1 MKTSRKLSNTRE
13 KWQYC
18 QKFRIACLDSDRI
31 VLTLYGKSG
40 NIAKK
45 NCITK
50 GIMQIKRDFYL
61 QQLVDGKQNGLIKIV
76 TGIRRCGKS
85 FLLFK
90 LFRQYLLDVGV
101 DSDHIIQIA
110 LDDIENANLRE
121 PLPLY
126 KCIKAKMTDEELYY
140 ILLDEVQ
147 LVPRFEEVLNSLL
160 RIDNA
165 DVYVTGSNSKFLS
178 SDIITE
184 FRGRGDEIH
193 LYPLSLSE
201 YCEGTGLSPAEAWKD
216 YYTYGGLPHTLSL
229 GTEKKKIDYLNNLFE
244 SVYLIDILERQRI
257 KNKAEFEELVKIIAS
272 GIGAPTNPTKLE
284 NTFKS
289 VKKVNIDSVTISRY
303 LGYMQDAFLI
313 EKAERYDVKGKKYI
327 GSLAKYYFTDIGLR
341 NAILGLRQQEETH
354 IMENIIYNELR
365 RRGCKVDVGMVE
377 QRFVDNDGKWQRKQL
392 EVDFVVNEGNQRYYI
407 QSALALPDEEKRK
420 QEMGSL
426 LRINDSFKKII
437 IVKDDIKPWR
447 DENGILTMGLLDFLM
462 NADSLEL

>member
-1 MKTSRKLSNTRE
+1 
-13 KWQYC
+13 
-18 QKFRIACLDSDRI
+18 
-31 VLTLYGKSG
+31 
-40 NIAKK
+40 
-45 NCITK
+45 
-50 GIMQIKRDFYL
+50 MQIKREYYL
-61 QQLVDGKQNGLIKIV
+61 QQLIAGKQNGLIKIV

-85 FLLFK
+85 YLLFK
-90 LFRQYLLDVGV
+90 LFRQHLLQHGV
-101 DSDHIIQIA
+101 DGSHIVQIA
-110 LDDIENANLRE
+110 LDDVENAEYRE
-121 PLPLY
+121 PLALY
-126 KCIKAKMTDEELYY
+126 KHIKARMEDDDLYY

-201 YCEGTGLSPAEAWKD
+201 YCDGTGLAPAEAWSD
-216 YYTYGGLPHTLSL
+216 YYTYGGLPHVLAL
-229 GTEKKKIDYLNNLFE
+229 ETEKKKLDYLNNLFK
-244 SVYLIDILERQRI
+244 SVYLIDIIERHHI
-257 KNKAEFEELVKIIAS
+257 KNKAEFEELVRVMAS
-272 GIGAPTNPTKLE
+272 NIGAPTNPTKLS

-289 VKKVNIDSVTISRY
+289 VKKKAISSVTIDRY
-303 LGYMQDAFLI
+303 LKFMEDAFLI

-327 GSLAKYYFTDIGLR
+327 GGLSKYYFTDLGLR
-341 NAILGLRQQEETH
+341 NAILGLRQQEESH

-377 QRFVDNDGKWQRKQL
+377 QRFVDQDDSWRRKQL

-426 LRINDSFKKII
+426 LRIDDSFKKII
-437 IVKDDIKPWR
+437 VVKSDIKPWR
-447 DENGILTMGLLDFLM
+447 DDYGILTMGLKDFLM
-462 NADSLEL
+462 NPDSLKW

>member
-1 MKTSRKLSNTRE
+1 
-13 KWQYC
+13 
-18 QKFRIACLDSDRI
+18 
-31 VLTLYGKSG
+31 
-40 NIAKK
+40 
-45 NCITK
+45 
-50 GIMQIKRDFYL
+50 MQIKRDFYL

-121 PLPLY
+121 PLSLY
-126 KCIKAKMTDEELYY
+126 KCIKTKMTDEELYY

-147 LVPRFEEVLNSLL
+147 LVPRFEEILNSLL

-289 VKKVNIDSVTISRY
+289 VKNVNIDSVTISRY

>member
-1 MKTSRKLSNTRE
+1 MKT
-13 KWQYC
+13 
-18 QKFRIACLDSDRI
+18 
-31 VLTLYGKSG
+31 
-40 NIAKK
+40 
-45 NCITK
+45 
-50 GIMQIKRDFYL
+50 MQIKREFYL
-61 QQLVDGKQNGLIKIV
+61 QQLIDGKQNGLIKIV

-90 LFRQYLLDVGV
+90 LFKQHLLKAGV
-101 DSDHIIQIA
+101 DADHIIQIA
-110 LDDIENANLRE
+110 LDDIENAGLRE
-121 PLPLY
+121 PLTLY
-126 KCIKAKMTDEELYY
+126 KCIKGKMIDNELYY

-147 LVPRFEEVLNSLL
+147 LVLRFEEVLNSLL

-165 DVYVTGSNSKFLS
+165 DVYVTGSNSRFLS

-216 YYTYGGLPHTLSL
+216 YYTYGGLPHVLSL
-229 GTEKKKIDYLNNLFE
+229 ETEKKKFDYLNNLFE

-272 GIGAPTNPTKLE
+272 GIGAPTNPAKLA

-289 VKKVNIDSVTISRY
+289 VKKVNIDSTTIDRY

-327 GSLAKYYFTDIGLR
+327 GSLAKYYFSDTGLR

-377 QRFVDNDGKWQRKQL
+377 QRFVDDEGKWKRRQL
-392 EVDFVVNEGNQRYYI
+392 EVDFVVNEGSQRYYI
-407 QSALALPDEEKRK
+407 QSALALPDEDKRK
-420 QEMGSL
+420 QEIGSL
-426 LRINDSFKKII
+426 LRINDSFKKMI
-437 IVKDDIKPWR
+437 IVKDDIKSWR

-462 NADSLEL
+462 NPDSLEL

>member
-1 MKTSRKLSNTRE
+1 
-13 KWQYC
+13 
-18 QKFRIACLDSDRI
+18 
-31 VLTLYGKSG
+31 
-40 NIAKK
+40 
-45 NCITK
+45 
-50 GIMQIKRDFYL
+50 MQIKRDFYL

-244 SVYLIDILERQRI
+244 SVYLIDILERHRI

-289 VKKVNIDSVTISRY
+289 VKKINIDSVTISRY

-313 EKAERYDVKGKKYI
+313 EKAERYDVKGKKHI

-437 IVKDDIKPWR
+437 IVKEDIKPWR

>member
-1 MKTSRKLSNTRE
+1 
-13 KWQYC
+13 
-18 QKFRIACLDSDRI
+18 
-31 VLTLYGKSG
+31 
-40 NIAKK
+40 
-45 NCITK
+45 
-50 GIMQIKRDFYL
+50 MQIKRDFYL

-121 PLPLY
+121 PLTLY
-126 KCIKAKMTDEELYY
+126 KCIKANMTDEELYY

-244 SVYLIDILERQRI
+244 SVYLIDILERHRI

-289 VKKVNIDSVTISRY
+289 VKKINIDSVTISRY

-392 EVDFVVNEGNQRYYI
+392 EVD
-407 QSALALPDEEKRK
+407 LPDEEKRK

-462 NADSLEL
+462 NADSLEQ

>member
-1 MKTSRKLSNTRE
+1 
-13 KWQYC
+13 
-18 QKFRIACLDSDRI
+18 
-31 VLTLYGKSG
+31 
-40 NIAKK
+40 
-45 NCITK
+45 
-50 GIMQIKRDFYL
+50 MQIKREFYL
-61 QQLVDGKQNGLIKIV
+61 QQLINGKQNGLIKIV

-90 LFRQYLLDVGV
+90 LFKQHLLKAGV
-101 DSDHIIQIA
+101 DAEHIIQIA
-110 LDDIENANLRE
+110 LDDIESADLRE
-121 PLPLY
+121 PLTLY
-126 KCIKAKMTDEELYY
+126 KCIKAKMKDDDLYY

-147 LVPRFEEVLNSLL
+147 LVPRFEDVLNSLL

-216 YYTYGGLPHTLSL
+216 YYTYGGLPHILTLE
-229 GTEKKKIDYLNNLFE
+229 TEKKKFDYLDNLFE

-272 GIGAPTNPTKLE
+272 GIGAPTNPAKLA

-289 VKKVNIDSVTISRY
+289 VKNVNIDPTTINRY

-313 EKAERYDVKGKKYI
+313 EKSERYDVKGKKYI
-327 GSLAKYYFTDIGLR
+327 GSLAKYYYSDLGLR
-341 NAILGLRQQEETH
+341 NVILGLRQQEETH

-377 QRFVDNDGKWQRKQL
+377 QRFVDDDGKWKRKQL
-392 EVDFVVNEGNQRYYI
+392 EVDFVVNQDNQRYYI
-407 QSALALPDEEKRK
+407 QSALALPNEDKRK

-426 LRINDSFKKII
+426 LRINDSFKKMI

-447 DENGILTMGLLDFLM
+447 DENGILTMGLVTIQR
-462 NADSLEL
+462 

>member
-1 MKTSRKLSNTRE
+1 
-13 KWQYC
+13 
-18 QKFRIACLDSDRI
+18 
-31 VLTLYGKSG
+31 
-40 NIAKK
+40 
-45 NCITK
+45 
-50 GIMQIKRDFYL
+50 MQIKREYYL
-61 QQLVDGKQNGLIKIV
+61 QQLIDGRQNGLIKIV

-90 LFRQYLLDVGV
+90 LFRQYLLKEGV
-101 DSDHIIQIA
+101 DPDHIIQIA
-110 LDDIENANLRE
+110 LDDVESGDLRE
-121 PLPLY
+121 PLALY
-126 KCIKAKMTDEELYY
+126 KNIKSRMTDEDLYY

-184 FRGRGDEIH
+184 FRGRGDEIR

-201 YCEGTGLSPAEAWKD
+201 YCEGTGQSPAEAWKD
-216 YYTYGGLPHTLSL
+216 YYTFGGLPHVLSL
-229 GTEKKKIDYLNNLFE
+229 ETEKKKLDYLSKLFE

-257 KNKAEFEELVKIIAS
+257 KNKAEFEELIKIIAS
-272 GIGAPTNPTKLE
+272 AIGSPTNPAKLS
-284 NTFKS
+284 NTF
-289 VKKVNIDSVTISRY
+289 DSVSKVKIDPATINRY

-327 GSLAKYYFTDIGLR
+327 GSLAKYYFSDLGLR

-354 IMENIIYNELR
+354 IMENIVYNELR
-365 RRGCKVDVGMVE
+365 RRGCSVDVGMVE
-377 QRFVDNDGKWQRKQL
+377 RRFVDEDGKWQRRQL
-392 EVDFVVNEGNQRYYI
+392 EVDFVVNEGSQRYYI

-437 IVKDDIKPWR
+437 IVKDDIRPWR
-447 DENGILTMGLLDFLM
+447 DENGILTIGLLDFLM
-462 NADSLEL
+462 NADSLEQ

>member
-1 MKTSRKLSNTRE
+1 
-13 KWQYC
+13 
-18 QKFRIACLDSDRI
+18 
-31 VLTLYGKSG
+31 
-40 NIAKK
+40 
-45 NCITK
+45 
-50 GIMQIKRDFYL
+50 MQIKREFYL
-61 QQLVDGKQNGLIKIV
+61 QQLINGKQNGLIKIV

-90 LFRQYLLDVGV
+90 LFKQHLLKAGV
-101 DSDHIIQIA
+101 DAEHIIQIA
-110 LDDIENANLRE
+110 LDDIESADLRE
-121 PLPLY
+121 PLTLY
-126 KCIKAKMTDEELYY
+126 KCIKAKMKDDDLYY

-147 LVPRFEEVLNSLL
+147 LVPRFEDVLNSLL

-216 YYTYGGLPHTLSL
+216 YYTYGGLPHILTLE
-229 GTEKKKIDYLNNLFE
+229 TEKKKFDYLDNLFE

-272 GIGAPTNPTKLE
+272 GIGAPTNPAKLA

-289 VKKVNIDSVTISRY
+289 VKNVNIDPTTIDRY

-313 EKAERYDVKGKKYI
+313 EKSERYDVKGKKYI
-327 GSLAKYYFTDIGLR
+327 GSLAKYYYSDLGLR
-341 NAILGLRQQEETH
+341 NVILGLRQQEETH

-377 QRFVDNDGKWQRKQL
+377 QRFVDDDGKWKRKQL
-392 EVDFVVNEGNQRYYI
+392 EVDFVVNQGNQRYYI
-407 QSALALPDEEKRK
+407 QSALAFNEDKRK

-426 LRINDSFKKII
+426 LRINDSFKKMI

-462 NADSLEL
+462 NADSLEQ

>member
-1 MKTSRKLSNTRE
+1 
-13 KWQYC
+13 
-18 QKFRIACLDSDRI
+18 
-31 VLTLYGKSG
+31 
-40 NIAKK
+40 
-45 NCITK
+45 
-50 GIMQIKRDFYL
+50 MQIKREFYL
-61 QQLVDGKQNGLIKIV
+61 QQLIDGKQNGLIKIV

-90 LFRQYLLDVGV
+90 LFKQHLLKAGV
-101 DSDHIIQIA
+101 DAEHIIQIA
-110 LDDIENANLRE
+110 LDDIESADLRE
-121 PLPLY
+121 PLTLY
-126 KCIKAKMTDEELYY
+126 KCIKAKMKDDDLYY

-147 LVPRFEEVLNSLL
+147 LVPRFEDVLNSLL

-216 YYTYGGLPHTLSL
+216 YYTYGGLPHILTLE
-229 GTEKKKIDYLNNLFE
+229 TEKKKFDYLDNLFE

-272 GIGAPTNPTKLE
+272 GIGAPTNPAKLA

-289 VKKVNIDSVTISRY
+289 VKNVNIDPTTINRY

-313 EKAERYDVKGKKYI
+313 EKSERYDVKGKKYI
-327 GSLAKYYFTDIGLR
+327 GSLAKYYYSDLGLR
-341 NAILGLRQQEETH
+341 NVILGLRQQEETH

-377 QRFVDNDGKWQRKQL
+377 QRFVDDDGKWKRKQL
-392 EVDFVVNEGNQRYYI
+392 EVDFVVNQGNQRYYI
-407 QSALALPDEEKRK
+407 QSALALPNEDKRK

-426 LRINDSFKKII
+426 LRINDSFKKMI

-462 NADSLEL
+462 NADSLEQ

>member
-1 MKTSRKLSNTRE
+1 
-13 KWQYC
+13 
-18 QKFRIACLDSDRI
+18 
-31 VLTLYGKSG
+31 
-40 NIAKK
+40 
-45 NCITK
+45 
-50 GIMQIKRDFYL
+50 MQIGREFYL
-61 QQLVDGKQNGLIKIV
+61 QQLIDGKQNGLIKIV

-85 FLLFK
+85 FLLFR
-90 LFRQYLLDVGV
+90 LFRQYLLKEGV

-121 PLPLY
+121 PLELY
-126 KCIKAKMTDEELYY
+126 KCIKAKMTDDELYY

-147 LVPRFEEVLNSLL
+147 LVPRFEVVLNSLL

-201 YCEGTGLSPAEAWKD
+201 YCEGTGLLPAEAWKD
-216 YYTYGGLPHTLSL
+216 YCTYGGLPHILSL
-229 GTEKKKIDYLNNLFE
+229 ETEKKKIDYLNNLFE

-257 KNKAEFEELVKIIAS
+257 KNKSEFEELVKIIAS
-272 GIGAPTNPTKLE
+272 GIGSPTNPAKLE

-289 VKKVNIDSVTISRY
+289 VKKVNIDSVTINRY
-303 LGYMQDAFLI
+303 LNYMKDAFLI

-354 IMENIIYNELR
+354 IMENVIYNELR
-365 RRGCKVDVGMVE
+365 RRGCKVDVGVVQ

-407 QSALALPDEEKRK
+407 QSALVLPDDEKRK

-462 NADSLEL
+462 KADSLER

>member
-1 MKTSRKLSNTRE
+1 
-13 KWQYC
+13 
-18 QKFRIACLDSDRI
+18 
-31 VLTLYGKSG
+31 
-40 NIAKK
+40 
-45 NCITK
+45 
-50 GIMQIKRDFYL
+50 MQIKRDFYL

-289 VKKVNIDSVTISRY
+289 VKKINIDSVTISRY

-313 EKAERYDVKGKKYI
+313 EKAERYDVKGKKHI

-426 LRINDSFKKII
+426 LRIHDSFKKII
-437 IVKDDIKPWR
+437 IVKGDIKPWR

-462 NADSLEL
+462 NADSLEQ

>member
-1 MKTSRKLSNTRE
+1 
-13 KWQYC
+13 
-18 QKFRIACLDSDRI
+18 
-31 VLTLYGKSG
+31 
-40 NIAKK
+40 
-45 NCITK
+45 
-50 GIMQIKRDFYL
+50 MQIKRDFYL

-126 KCIKAKMTDEELYY
+126 KYIKAKMTDEELYY

-244 SVYLIDILERQRI
+244 SVYLIDILERHRI

-341 NAILGLRQQEETH
+341 NALLGLRQQEETH

-462 NADSLEL
+462 NADSLEQ

>member
-1 MKTSRKLSNTRE
+1 MK
-13 KWQYC
+13 
-18 QKFRIACLDSDRI
+18 
-31 VLTLYGKSG
+31 
-40 NIAKK
+40 
-45 NCITK
+45 
-50 GIMQIKRDFYL
+50 IKRDFYL
-61 QQLVDGKQNGLIKIV
+61 QQLVDGKQNGLVKIV

-229 GTEKKKIDYLNNLFE
+229 STEKKKIDYLNNLFE
-244 SVYLIDILERQRI
+244 SVYLIDILERHRI

-426 LRINDSFKKII
+426 LRIHDSFKKII

>member
-1 MKTSRKLSNTRE
+1 MK
-13 KWQYC
+13 
-18 QKFRIACLDSDRI
+18 
-31 VLTLYGKSG
+31 
-40 NIAKK
+40 
-45 NCITK
+45 
-50 GIMQIKRDFYL
+50 IKRDFYL
-61 QQLVDGKQNGLIKIV
+61 QQLVDGKQNGLVKIV

-121 PLPLY
+121 PLSLY

-229 GTEKKKIDYLNNLFE
+229 ATEQKKIDYLNNLFE

-272 GIGAPTNPTKLE
+272 GIGSPTNPTKLE

-313 EKAERYDVKGKKYI
+313 EKAERYDVKGKKHI

-426 LRINDSFKKII
+426 LRIHDSFKKII
-437 IVKDDIKPWR
+437 IVKGDIKPWR